1 MTDEREGPARA
12 AGLVSKGTQTTE
24 QLRDE
29 RFNVDQSFIARFM
42 MWVFGGSVAAT
53 IFSIAI
59 SPLITRDW
67 TTLVPLLLE
76 VIKIAV
82 VPMVALVIG
91 YYLPKSGR

>member
-1 MTDEREGPARA
+1 MEQQGPARLA
-12 AGLVSKGTQTTE
+12 DVIGQAHKSE
-24 QLRDE
+24 DE
-29 RFNVDQSFIARFM
+29 LDRAQFRTDQSFIAKFM

-53 IFSIAI
+53 IVSIAI
-59 SPLITRDW
+59 SPLITPDW
-67 TTLVPLLLE
+67 KTLVPLLLE